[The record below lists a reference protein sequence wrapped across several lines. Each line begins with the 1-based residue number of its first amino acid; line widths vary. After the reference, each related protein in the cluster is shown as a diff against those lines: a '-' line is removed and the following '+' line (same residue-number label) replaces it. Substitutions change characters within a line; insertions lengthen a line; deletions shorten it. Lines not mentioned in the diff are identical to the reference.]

1 MHGRGAVYPP
11 ANEFS
16 ALEAEPAPENRTYM
30 LLTVSCNNLSGNS
43 GIA

>member
-11 ANEFS
+11 ANEFA

-30 LLTVSCNNLSGNS
+30 LFTVSCSNFSGNS
-43 GIA
+43 EIA